1 VTDQDWE
8 PGERGRAF
16 ALAVLLLGAILYPVR
31 QNWRPCKKDGFPLS
45 YYPMFSHRRRQHTNI
60 HYAVAVH
67 ADGSRQYVASEVLG
81 IGGLNQVRRQ
91 LNRVVKRGE
100 VAEFAQRLAERVA
113 ADPASAEVV
122 RVEIVRG
129 EFDLDVC
136 LLNRRLEGTE
146 TILGAADVPSPVA
159 AELPTSGVG
168 T

>member
-1 VTDQDWE
+1 
-8 PGERGRAF
+8 
-16 ALAVLLLGAILYPVR
+16 
-31 QNWRPCKKDGFPLS
+31 
-45 YYPMFSHRRRQHTNI
+45 
-60 HYAVAVH
+60 
-67 ADGSRQYVASEVLG
+67 VLG